1 MKVAYIMS
9 RFPHLPE
16 TFIIREMAA
25 LEKEGIQVSLYPIIV
40 QREKVIHPIA
50 RPWLKRVNRSSLFSP
65 TVWLANLRRVFSDFK
80 GYRSLL
86 KHVLDAN
93 KENKKFSLR
102 ALVIFPKAVWMAE
115 RMKRERI
122 DHIHAHYATHPALL
136 AFIVHRLTGIPY
148 SVSVHAHDIYV
159 DQTMLCEKLNSAE
172 FIRSISEFNK
182 KFLIN
187 HCGSALGPKIHLVHC
202 GIDLKNYRD
211 IKNKRKGKFRI
222 LSIGSLQ
229 PYKGYEY
236 LLKACALLKRRG
248 FNFSCEII
256 GGGELK
262 SSLEIMIAELGL
274 KKNFQLLGRKTETE
288 VAEFLHHA
296 DCYVQP
302 SIITESGKMEGIPV
316 ALMEAMACKL
326 PVIATKISGIPE
338 LVDDQRTGFLVP
350 PNDEVALAERIF
362 WIYENQKNVGELGKQ
377 GYRKIKKEFNLNKIA
392 PQLKELFVQNTKR
405 LAGDE

>member
-1 MKVAYIMS
+1 
-9 RFPHLPE
+9 
-16 TFIIREMAA
+16 MAA

-159 DQTMLCEKLNSAE
+159 DQTMLCEKLNSAA
-172 FIRSISEFNK
+172 FVRSISEFNK
-182 KFLIN
+182 KILIKL
-187 HCGSALGPKIHLVHC
+187 CGSTIGSKIQKIHC
-202 GIDLKNYRD
+202 GINLKNYRE
-211 IKNKRKGKFRI
+211 IKSKRKDKFRI

-236 LLKACALLKRRG
+236 LLMACVLLKRR
-248 FNFSCEII
+248 NFKFICEII
-256 GGGELK
+256 GGGELN
-262 SSLEIMIAELGL
+262 SSLEKMIIELGL
-274 KKNFQLLGRKTETE
+274 ENVVQLLGRKTEVE
-288 VAEFLHHA
+288 VAEYLHNAH
-296 DCYVQP
+296 CYVQP
-302 SIITESGKMEGIPV
+302 SIITGSGKMEGIPV

-326 PVIATKISGIPE
+326 PVIATKISGLPE
-338 LVDDQRTGFLVP
+338 LIEDPYSGFLVP
-350 PNDEVALAERIF
+350 PTDEVALAERIF
-362 WIYENQKNVGELGKQ
+362 WIYENPKSAGELGEH
-377 GYRKIKKEFNLNKIA
+377 GYKKVKKDFNINKIA
-392 PQLKELFVQNTKR
+392 PQLKELFEQNSEKM
-405 LAGDE
+405 AGDL